1 MKNILILITL
11 MIICTG
17 CNQGQ
22 LVPSLM
28 YAKNLTIPN
37 INKIDSIQNFENA
50 YRTNR
55 FYN

>member
-1 MKNILILITL
+1 MKNILILIIL
-11 MIICTG
+11 MIVCTG

-28 YAKNLTIPN
+28 YAKNLTTPN

-50 YRTNR
+50 YRTN
-55 FYN
+55 